1 MEKNNK
7 YFDEIGF
14 KSGIEIHQ
22 QLNTTKLFCSCIGDI
37 SDEYDFEVK
46 RKLRVSKSELGDVD
60 LAAKHEFEKCK
71 EFVYKGSY
79 DSSCLVELD
88 EEPPHIPDDEIL
100 DISMQICTLLKANVC
115 DAIEFMRKIVIDGS
129 NTSGFQRTALIATEG
144 EVDVDGVNIP
154 IETICLEEDSAKII
168 EKKDSFDIY
177 HLGRLGIP
185 LVEIATAPAIKNPSQ
200 LKRVAEEIGLLLRST
215 NVKRGLGTIRQDVNV
230 SVKGGA
236 RVEIKGAQDLGML
249 EKIGEIEAQRQVKLI
264 EISKI
269 ISDKRFGERKEIVDL
284 SEIFKGTG
292 SKRIKENLMKGEG
305 VYGIALKGYKGI
317 LGTQLAPLLRIG
329 SEVSDY
335 AKSSSNIKGLFH
347 RDELPNYGITA
358 KEVNL
363 IVEKLNISDEDNFI
377 IVSGNKT
384 DAFRFLERCIERI
397 QMFKLGVPSEVRKA
411 MDDGTSRFMRPMPG
425 AQRMYP
431 ETDIPLIHTKGIK
444 VSEVKSIKEYIRELK
459 EMGLGDSEALL
470 VSKSSMLK
478 DFFELVRLF
487 KQKPSYIYTLLFSK
501 PKEIKK
507 RIENSNTD
515 LIDLKTIKIILD
527 KIDNDK
533 LSKDVVDE
541 ILEKVALQEEIDY
554 SKYETKTVDL
564 SDIKNQIERIVKENP
579 DKSFG
584 HLMGICMAKIK
595 GCDGKV
601 ISDILKGLTK

>member
-1 MEKNNK
+1 MEKNNE
-7 YFDEIGF
+7 YFNEIGF

-37 SDEYDFEVK
+37 SDEYDFEIK
-46 RKLRVSKSELGDVD
+46 RRLRVSKSELGDVD
-60 LAAKHEFEKCK
+60 LAAKHEFEKSK
-71 EFVYKGSY
+71 EFLYRGSHN
-79 DSSCLVELD
+79 SSCLVELD
-88 EEPPHIPDDEIL
+88 EEPPHIPNDEIL

-115 DAIEFMRKIVIDGS
+115 DAIQFMRKIVIDGS
-129 NTSGFQRTALIATEG
+129 NTSGFQRTALVATG
-144 EVDVDGVNIP
+144 GLVEVDGLDIP

-168 EKKDSFDIY
+168 EKTDSFDIY

-185 LVEIATAPAIKNPSQ
+185 LVEIATAPAIKNPTQ

-236 RVEIKGAQDLGML
+236 RVEIKGAQDLSML
-249 EKIGEIEAQRQVKLI
+249 EKIGELEAQRQVKLI
-264 EISKI
+264 EVSKI
-269 ISDKRFGERKEIVDL
+269 ISDKRFQESEEIVDL
-284 SEIFKGTG
+284 SEIFKETS

-305 VYGIALKGYKGI
+305 VFGIALKSYKGV
-317 LGTQLAPLLRIG
+317 LGTELAPLLRVG

-335 AKSSSNIKGLFH
+335 AKSSSSIKGLFH
-347 RDELPNYGITA
+347 RDELPNYGITI
-358 KEVNL
+358 KEVNAV
-363 IVEKLNISDEDNFI
+363 VERLNLFDEDNFI
-377 IVSGNKT
+377 IVSGNKD
-384 DAFRFLERCIERI
+384 DAFRFLQRCIERL
-397 QMFKLGVPSEVRKA
+397 QMFKLGVPSEVRRA

-431 ETDIPLIHTKGIK
+431 ETDIPLIYTNEIK
-444 VSEVKSIKEYIRELK
+444 VSKVKSIKEYIRELRD
-459 EMGLGDSEALL
+459 MGLGESEALL
-470 VSKSSMLK
+470 VSKSPMLK
-478 DFFELVRLF
+478 DFLELVRLS
-487 KQKPSYIYTLLFSK
+487 KQKPTYIYTLLFSK

-507 RIENSNTD
+507 RVEKANTN
-515 LIDLKTIKIILD
+515 LIDLKTIKVILE
-527 KIDNDK
+527 KIDNNK
-533 LSKDVVDE
+533 LSKDFVDE

-554 SKYETKTVDL
+554 SKYETKKVDL
-564 SDIKNQIERIVKENP
+564 SDIKDQIEIIVKENP

>member
-1 MEKNNK
+1 MGMDKD
-7 YFDEIGF
+7 YFKEIGF

-60 LAAKHEFEKCK
+60 LAAMHEFEKSK
-71 EFVYKGSY
+71 EFVYRGSY
-79 DSSCLVELD
+79 NSSCLVELD
-88 EEPPHIPDDEIL
+88 EEPPHIPSDEVL
-100 DISMQICTLLKANVC
+100 DISVQICTLLNAKVC
-115 DAIEFMRKIVIDGS
+115 DAIQFMRKIVIDGS

-144 EVDVDGVNIP
+144 LVDVDGVDIP
-154 IETICLEEDSAKII
+154 IETVCLEEDSAKII
-168 EKKDSFDIY
+168 EKKENLDIY

-185 LVEIATAPAIKNPSQ
+185 LIEIATAPAIKNPTQ

-236 RVEIKGAQDLGML
+236 RVEIKGAQDLNML
-249 EKIGEIEAQRQVKLI
+249 EKIGELEARRQVKLI

-269 ISDKRFGERKEIVDL
+269 ISDKKFQESENIVDL
-284 SEIFKGTG
+284 SEIFKVTN

-305 VYGIALKGYKGI
+305 VFGIALRGYNGI
-317 LGTQLAPLLRIG
+317 LGTELVSGLRVG

-347 RDELPNYGITA
+347 KDELPNYGITI
-358 KEVNL
+358 KEVNE
-363 IVEKLNISDEDNFI
+363 IISKLGLSEEDSFI
-377 IVSGNKT
+377 IVSGEK
-384 DAFRFLERCIERI
+384 DEAQRFLKRCIERLQI
-397 QMFKLGVPSEVRKA
+397 IKSGVPSEVRKA

-425 AQRMYP
+425 SQRMYP
-431 ETDIPLIHTKGIK
+431 ETDIPLIYSKDIN
-444 VSEVKSIKEYIRELK
+444 VSKVKSIKEIIKDLK
-459 EMGLGDSEALL
+459 EKGLGESEALMVAKSNKLKGFLTL
-470 VSKSSMLK
+470 VDIS
-478 DFFELVRLF
+478 
-487 KQKPSYIYTLLFSK
+487 KQKPTYIYTLLFAK

-507 RIENSNTD
+507 KIEKANTA
-515 LIDLKTIKIILD
+515 LIDLEAIKRILD
-527 KIDNDK
+527 GIDK
-533 LSKDVVDE
+533 EILSKDSVDE
-541 ILEKVALQEEIDY
+541 ILEKIAMGEEIDY
-554 SKYETKTVDL
+554 SKYEIKKVNL
-564 SDIKNQIERIVKENP
+564 SDIKKQIEKIIKENP

-595 GCDGKV
+595 GCDGKT

>member
-1 MEKNNK
+1 MKKNNE

-22 QLNTTKLFCSCIGDI
+22 QLNTTKLFCSCIGNI

-60 LAAKHEFEKCK
+60 LAAKHEFEKSK
-71 EFVYKGSY
+71 EFVYRGSY
-79 DSSCLVELD
+79 DSNCLVELD
-88 EEPPHIPDDEIL
+88 EEPPHIPNDEIL
-100 DISMQICTLLKANVC
+100 DISMQICTLLKANIC
-115 DAIEFMRKIVIDGS
+115 DAIQFMRKIVIDGS
-129 NTSGFQRTALIATEG
+129 NTSGFQRTALVATG
-144 EVDVDGVNIP
+144 GLVDVDGLDIP

-168 EKKDSFDIY
+168 EKTDSFDIY

-185 LVEIATAPAIKNPSQ
+185 LVEIATAPAIKNPTQ

-236 RVEIKGAQDLGML
+236 RVEIKGAQDLSML
-249 EKIGEIEAQRQVKLI
+249 EKIGELEAQRQVKLI
-264 EISKI
+264 EVSKI
-269 ISDKRFGERKEIVDL
+269 ISDKRFQESEEIVDL
-284 SEIFKGTG
+284 SEIFKETS

-305 VYGIALKGYKGI
+305 VFGVALKGYKGV
-317 LGTQLAPLLRIG
+317 LGTELAPLLRIG

-335 AKSSSNIKGLFH
+335 AKSNSNIKGLFH
-347 RDELPNYGITA
+347 RDELPNYGITI
-358 KEVNL
+358 KEVNA
-363 IVEKLNISDEDNFI
+363 V
-377 IVSGNKT
+377 VSGNKV
-384 DAFRFLERCIERI
+384 DAFRFLQRCIERL

-431 ETDIPLIHTKGIK
+431 ETDIPLIYTKEIK
-444 VSEVKSIKEYIRELK
+444 VSKVKSIKEYIQELRD
-459 EMGLGDSEALL
+459 MGLGEGEALL

-478 DFFELVRLF
+478 DFLALVGPS
-487 KQKPSYIYTLLFSK
+487 KQKPTYIYTLLFSK
-501 PKEIKK
+501 PKEIMK
-507 RIENSNTD
+507 RIENANTN
-515 LIDLKTIKIILD
+515 LIDLTTIKTILE

-533 LSKDVVDE
+533 LSKDFADE
-541 ILEKVALQEEIDY
+541 ILEKIALQEEIDY
-554 SKYETKTVDL
+554 SKYETKKVDL
-564 SDIKNQIERIVKENP
+564 SDIKEQIERIVKDNP